1 MNNFMNKISQY
12 LGEKSISQYPELYH
26 KNTHSKSLA
35 YEIAIAYSVG
45 VYDAPDNSNS
55 INWKLV

>member
-1 MNNFMNKISQY
+1 MNKISQY